1 MRFMFR
7 MNSHYMLVELQPGN
21 DWEEARAALGHILH
35 VSKDRVLITPG
46 GKPLGPESPA
56 LHQIDKSVDLLVN
69 IADNTYSSRS
79 YHSTMRYARLHT
91 RKHPIPEDLLPA
103 NKKRRKTSQGPSAST
118 KPAESQG
125 PSASTKP
132 AESHEPS
139 QIAAAKPAESQE
151 PSQIAAAK
159 PAESQEP
166 SQIAAAKPAE
176 SPSQIAAADPAVVAE
191 PQLATEPAMTGP
203 ADPAVAAEPQLAI
216 ETKLVGSEEDRL
228 AFGRGE
234 TTLYIPPWSPMKK
247 DTSDES
253 SSADGS
259 SGSGSDQDSSD
270 KSEQTVVGKGQSD
283 ASEDADDLPSAALEA
298 PASAAS
304 PAVSDVPAA
313 PWAMQPVTRTVIWPP
328 GITDFKSASDT
339 RKITMYEDL
348 HKAFI
353 SMSKQAFEAAAERD
367 IASAQL
373 LAATTTLAER

>member
-1 MRFMFR
+1 
-7 MNSHYMLVELQPGN
+7 MLVELQPGN

-132 AESHEPS
+132 AESH
-139 QIAAAKPAESQE
+139 
-151 PSQIAAAK
+151 
-159 PAESQEP
+159 EP

-339 RKITMYEDL
+339 RKSLCMR
-348 HKAFI
+348 I
-353 SMSKQAFEAAAERD
+353 STRLSYRCLNRRLRQRPRETSLAGRSEPALQ
-367 IASAQL
+367 SAIVCT
-373 LAATTTLAER
+373 AVDSCDM